1 MDGEWG
7 PRVGGGQDP
16 LPSWTPEPARP
27 PHESWTLPREHALP
41 LPFTLVSSPHGR
53 AAASSPGPRPRP
65 LPRSGFP
72 PFPSP
77 GLGPPRALPR
87 PGPPRTSSVPSA
99 PLPPWAPSE
108 PRRPSHL
115 GSPQISG
122 VAPPRAL
129 PRAFYR
135 RRASG
140 QVGRSPRGA
149 VRTPGPLSL
158 PRSWESRVPWDGPG
172 KGWGASPTYKN
183 GGFFCFMHNLRS
195 PMKTPAAHRERHFI

>member
-1 MDGEWG
+1 MDTRAGASSTRIVDSS
-7 PRVGGGQDP
+7 PRARTAPSVYADP
-16 LPSWTPEPARP
+16 LPSRTRGCR
-27 PHESWTLPREHALP
+27 LPRAKAAP
-41 LPFTLVSSPHGR
+41 SP
-53 AAASSPGPRPRP
+53 
-65 LPRSGFP
+65 P

-87 PGPPRTSSVPSA
+87 PRPPRTPSGPSA
-99 PLPPWAPSE
+99 PRPPWAPAE

-115 GSPQISG
+115 ASPQISG

-149 VRTPGPLSL
+149 VWTPGPLSL
-158 PRSWESRVPWDGPG
+158 PRSWGSRVPWDGPG
-172 KGWGASPTYKN
+172 KGWGACPTYKN